1 MCEPTKNGSTSF
13 RETADPSPWCA
24 IGLADWYAVSS
35 ADNYRRGVPSA
46 RPTTIA
52 EGSPKKQ

>member
-13 RETADPSPWCA
+13 RETVDPSPWCA

-52 EGSPKKQ
+52 EGSPKE